1 MIIKQILIIKIYYFF
16 FSSTKKEFL
25 IRHKTTKR
33 AVKIYNLHVHSKL
46 FKKLSNEN
54 FFMSIL
60 KKINMNQ
67 STLMSLN
74 LKNILIGKLRGL
86 KLKFLKLLSQKIF

>member
-16 FSSTKKEFL
+16 FP
-25 IRHKTTKR
+25 